1 MKLLKTKARNCKI
14 HPVLYDAYLALRHRM
29 GAEMVHRRQRKS
41 TMCIEVIFY
50 TDNFMIVIGRLNTL
64 KDAEKCGFWIMC
76 RPQTKKGH
84 TIYKGHP
91 VFQLFLTP
99 VHPKK
104 QRERNTTITSLDQP
118 AVQALMA

>member
-1 MKLLKTKARNCKI
+1 M
-14 HPVLYDAYLALRHRM
+14 LRHEM
-29 GAEMVHRRQRKS
+29 GAEMVHRRRRKS
-41 TMCIEVIFY
+41 AMCIEVIFY
-50 TDNFMIVIGRLNTL
+50 VDYIMTVTGRLNTL
-64 KDAEKCGFWIMC
+64 KEAERCGFWIMC

-84 TIYKGHP
+84 TIYKGHQ

-118 AVQALMA
+118 VVQSLMA

>member
-1 MKLLKTKARNCKI
+1 
-14 HPVLYDAYLALRHRM
+14 
-29 GAEMVHRRQRKS
+29 MVHRSQRKS

-84 TIYKGHP
+84 TICKGHP

-118 AVQALMA
+118 AIQALMA